1 MRLVFLKQ
9 EGGLIQGIA
18 LVVVDEDGGVAG
30 VILAMTIMV
39 VEVGVE
45 VVVATVEDGLIT
57 LAAVE
62 ADGAQVAVVALPGV
76 VVVLVEDLM
85 PLAGVEALEA
95 MTATVVVEAA
105 GDQLLVVLTVLVEE
119 MEPGE
124 QLLVALMTQDG
135 VAPKR
140 PSQHRKV
147 EAAGGL
153 AVVVAGD
160 RCVLRCV
167 QTTAR

>member
-9 EGGLIQGIA
+9 EGGLIQGIT

-30 VILAMTIMV
+30 VTLAMMIMV

-45 VVVATVEDGLIT
+45 EVVVATVEGGPIT
-57 LAAVE
+57 LAVAE
-62 ADGAQVAVVALPGV
+62 ADGARVAVVALPGV

-85 PLAGVEALEA
+85 LLAGVELA
-95 MTATVVVEAA
+95 MTATVAVEAA
-105 GDQLLVVLTVLVEE
+105 GDQLLVVLTVLV
-119 MEPGE
+119 
-124 QLLVALMTQDG
+124 VALMTQDG

-140 PSQHRKV
+140 PSQHRMV

-160 RCVLRCV
+160 GCVLRCSSDDC
-167 QTTAR
+167 

>member
-9 EGGLIQGIA
+9 EGGLIQGIT

-30 VILAMTIMV
+30 VTLAMMIMV

-45 VVVATVEDGLIT
+45 EVVVAATVEGGPIT
-57 LAAVE
+57 LAAGE

-85 PLAGVEALEA
+85 LLAGAELA
-95 MTATVVVEAA
+95 MTATVAVEAA
-105 GDQLLVVLTVLVEE
+105 GDQLLVVLTVLVAE

-135 VAPKR
+135 VALKR
-140 PSQHRKV
+140 PSQHRMV

-153 AVVVAGD
+153 AVVAAGD
-160 RCVLRCV
+160 HCVLRCSSDDC
-167 QTTAR
+167 

>member
-30 VILAMTIMV
+30 VTSAMMIMV

-45 VVVATVEDGLIT
+45 ELVVATVEGGPIT
-57 LAAVE
+57 LAAAEV
-62 ADGAQVAVVALPGV
+62 DGAQVVAVALLGVVVAL
-76 VVVLVEDLM
+76 VEGLM
-85 PLAGVEALEA
+85 LLAGVELA
-95 MTATVVVEAA
+95 MTATVAMEVA
-105 GDQLLVVLTVLVEE
+105 GDQLLVVLTVLVAE

-140 PSQHRKV
+140 PSQHRMV
-147 EAAGGL
+147 EAVGGL

-160 RCVLRCV
+160 RCVLRCSSDDC
-167 QTTAR
+167 

>member
-1 MRLVFLKQ
+1 MCLVFLKQ

-18 LVVVDEDGGVAG
+18 LVAVDGDVGVAG
-30 VILAMTIMV
+30 VTLAMTIMV
-39 VEVGVE
+39 VEGGME
-45 VVVATVEDGLIT
+45 VVEVATVEGGPIT
-57 LAAVE
+57 LVAAE

-76 VVVLVEDLM
+76 VVVVLVEDLM
-85 PLAGVEALEA
+85 LLVGVELA
-95 MTATVVVEAA
+95 M
-105 GDQLLVVLTVLVEE
+105 TVLVAE

-140 PSQHRKV
+140 PSQHRMV
-147 EAAGGL
+147 EVAGGL
-153 AVVVAGD
+153 VAAVAGD
-160 RCVLRCV
+160 CAVSCVVV